1 MQTAPSR
8 KKYHK
13 IQSQSIDIMR
23 FEFFCDALEKHKI
36 DWVDDFDQIIE
47 VIIYKF
53 VTQ

>member
-13 IQSQSIDIMR
+13 IQSQSVEMMK
-23 FEFFCDALEKHKI
+23 FEFFCEALEKNKI
-36 DWVDDFDQIIE
+36 DWVDDFDNIIE
-47 VIIYKF
+47 KIIYKY

>member
-8 KKYHK
+8 KRYCRL
-13 IQSQSIDIMR
+13 SQSIDIMR
-23 FEFFCDALEKHKI
+23 FEFFCDALEKNKI